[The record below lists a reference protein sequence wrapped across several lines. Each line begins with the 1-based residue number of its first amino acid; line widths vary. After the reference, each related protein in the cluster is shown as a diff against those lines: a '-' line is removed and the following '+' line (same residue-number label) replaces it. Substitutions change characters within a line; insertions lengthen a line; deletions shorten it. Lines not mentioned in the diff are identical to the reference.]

1 MFNFI
6 RGMFDKPATTSDMTW
21 NVPVFNY
28 EYEGGGVDSPYL
40 SHAEIQMLQQIVAD
54 AINLE
59 EEYRKLDKM
68 DAQSWVKGSA
78 ERDIFFKS
86 VKKRSMRLKKLS
98 ALQYRLK
105 HRIIAKG

>member
-1 MFNFI
+1 MFQSIRNFFHNVFV
-6 RGMFDKPATTSDMTW
+6 GKDELSDVIW
-21 NVPVFNY
+21 NQ
-28 EYEGGGVDSPYL
+28 EYHFHIVHEDEPL
-40 SHAEIQMLQQIVAD
+40 TKAELQMLQRIVAD

-59 EEYRKLDKM
+59 EDYRKLDKM

-86 VKKRSMRLKKLS
+86 VKKHSVKLKKLS

-105 HRIIAKG
+105 HKIAAKG